1 MLKIYNTETKYKQEF
16 ESIIPNIVSMYNC
29 GLTVN
34 GYAHIGH
41 FRAYTSADTIR
52 RTLEWIGYDVKQVM
66 NFTDVG
72 HLTFTEEQK
81 KQMGEREV
89 NDADSGLDKMEKAAK
104 KEGKTA
110 WEVADFYIG
119 ETMKDFKEM
128 NYEEPF
134 KRPRATEYVNEQI
147 EMIKILL
154 EKGFAYI
161 TPSAIFFDTTK
172 VESYGKLTGQN
183 INEKITGVRE
193 EVEVDENKKHPSDF
207 RLWQLDQKDHQMQW
221 DSPWGKGFPGWHI
234 ECSAMSKTI
243 LGDTIDIHTG
253 GIDNLPVHHVNEMA
267 QSEAANGVPFVHYW
281 YHNEF
286 LTIDGKK
293 MSKSLGN
300 VYGLREIKEHGFDAM
315 DLRYLYFLVNFRMK
329 QNFTFEALD
338 QAKNARL
345 KLKKFIENNPE
356 YENIL
361 KGVEKK
367 EYENNEFFMNF
378 KSAIEDSFNMPEAI
392 ATTWNVVNSS
402 ESDKDKLSLLFL
414 FDQVLGL
421 KLFEKNIVEI
431 SIDLKNKLDEIVE
444 KRIEAKNN
452 KDYKLADELREEAK
466 KLGYEIYDG
475 KDGMGYKKIN

>member
-421 KLFEKNIVEI
+421 KLFEKKIVEI

-452 KDYKLADELREEAK
+452 
-466 KLGYEIYDG
+466 
-475 KDGMGYKKIN
+475 